1 MHYVPDCPIS
11 FGQLAFNFG
20 TSQLPVFSR
29 QLFRSLGVWE
39 FLDSQFVVKAVAK
52 KIQSAAWLSSSCCLN
67 PSRPLT
73 SPYSLWSLW
82 CCRTMQN
89 QLSGFWMVLAV
100 PLAGCGWACV
110 DTVYTGGYQE
120 QVRIH
125 ASVRE
130 MSSGWA
136 SKNLGKAAT
145 RSQEALEGRGRYLG
159 FSRNA
164 LDIIG

>member
-1 MHYVPDCPIS
+1 MSLIVRYHLVS
-11 FGQLAFNFG
+11 LLMLAFNFG

-110 DTVYTGGYQE
+110 E
-120 QVRIH
+120 H
-125 ASVRE
+125 SVHRWV
-130 MSSGWA
+130 SGT
-136 SKNLGKAAT
+136 ST
-145 RSQEALEGRGRYLG
+145 DPC
-159 FSRNA
+159 FCSRNELRMGQQKPWKSCNA
-164 LDIIG
+164 KPRSAGRPRKVSWLL